1 MLTIRAKMFI
11 AMLMLSLLAMGGVMA
26 TVYQSAYTMLRTN
39 EMLYNVEA
47 TDRTK
52 EQFEFALDL
61 VYKTA
66 AILSENQTIRQD
78 LRDTALSPARATEEK
93 NEVSSILKTYVHTL
107 STIAGVH
114 VVGRAD
120 WQLFSSIPSVDEI
133 EIRETC
139 AQYFNDRGTARLPNR
154 FTERKQISYYPGVY
168 QGVLQYLTPVYDLD
182 TSTIL
187 GVIVIDIDYGMLEE
201 MFLSSSKQN
210 EDKALIVSSAKD
222 ILFKYPYNVTLD
234 SVIEDYPNLVT
245 DRSSRYMGQVFG
257 APMLIVSETI
267 DYTDWRIVRM
277 ISMNRI
283 TRDTQS
289 LQKQMV
295 SITCVY
301 LAMSVILSGIL
312 AQLLTAPIQKM
323 LVAFQKAEQG
333 DLSVRANIHTKDE
346 MEKLGNGF
354 NVMMEKLDEGFK
366 LQLEAQK
373 KKSDM
378 ELEVLQAQINPHF
391 LYNSLDSIKWLAM
404 LQGIN
409 NIAQMTT
416 ALINLLRYNLSKDG
430 PSVTLREEIESVENY
445 LCVQKYRYGDGL
457 VLEKNLEEDT
467 LDFPMLRF
475 LLQPL
480 VENCVVHAFGH
491 MDEAGIIHIESRLVD
506 GFLHVKVID
515 NGAGMDV
522 NAVLCGDDKGCR
534 FNNIGIANIRERL
547 RLNFGDAAQLKYES
561 QVGFGTTAELILP
574 ARFDHSKK
582 T

>member
-1 MLTIRAKMFI
+1 MRTIRAKMFI
-11 AMLMLSLLAMGGVMA
+11 TMLMLSLLAMGGVMA

-66 AILSENQTIRQD
+66 AILSENQSIQQD
-78 LRDTALSPARATEEK
+78 LRETHLSGTRATEEK
-93 NEVSSILKTYVHTL
+93 NTVSSILKTYVHTL

-120 WQLFSSIPSVDEI
+120 WQLFSSIPSVDEA
-133 EIRETC
+133 EIRKTC
-139 AQYFNDRGTARLPNR
+139 APYFSDQGMSRLPNR
-154 FTERKQISYYPGVY
+154 FTERKQISYYPGVH
-168 QGVLQYLTPVYDLD
+168 QGVLQYLTPIYDLD
-182 TSTIL
+182 TSAIL
-187 GVIVIDIDYGMLEE
+187 GVIVIDINYGMLEE
-201 MFLSSSKQN
+201 MFLASSKQN
-210 EDKALIVSSAKD
+210 EDKALIVSSGKD

-234 SVIEDYPNLVT
+234 SVIEDYPDLVT
-245 DRSSRYMGQVFG
+245 DHNSRFTGQVFG
-257 APMLIVSETI
+257 VPMLIVSDTI

-283 TRDTQS
+283 TKDTQS
-289 LQKQMV
+289 LQRQMV
-295 SITCVY
+295 PITCLYV
-301 LAMSVILSGIL
+301 AVSVILSGIL
-312 AQLLTAPIQKM
+312 AQLLTAPIKKM

-333 DLSVRANIHTKDE
+333 DLSVRARIHTRDE
-346 MEKLGNGF
+346 MEKLGDGF
-354 NVMMEKLDEGFK
+354 NIMMEKLDEGFK
-366 LQLEAQK
+366 LQLESQK

-430 PSVTLREEIESVENY
+430 PYVTLREEVESVEHY

-457 VLEKNLEEDT
+457 ALEKDLAEDT

-491 MDEAGIIHIESRLVD
+491 MDEVGIIHIESRIED
-506 GFLHVKVID
+506 GLFIVKVID
-515 NGAGMDV
+515 NGVGMDV
-522 NAVLCGDDKGCR
+522 DAALYSEDKGCR
-534 FNNIGIANIRERL
+534 FNNIGISNIRERL
-547 RLNFGDAAQLKYES
+547 RLHFGDAAQLRYES
-561 QVGFGTTAELILP
+561 RVGFGTTAELILP
-574 ARFDHSKK
+574 ARPNRP
-582 T
+582 